1 MTVIYRELVNET
13 DSSLQPVDLY
23 STVIP
28 DTDGA
33 TTAPPCDL
41 SIHSDRTRHIPSV
54 IPYVSV
60 HYTECKFE
68 ISYCHCTLQL
78 RDMYLSFLAVSV
90 SERMC
95 TTTQTMIHPS
105 TTTTPLQP
113 TVHPARPTTVHSVT
127 SPLLSSRT
135 RPSITLAAT
144 PSLSQATGLALTS
157 LEVSLLV
164 LVVLL
169 SLVTISLASLVI
181 WLVATIKKHQKTTP
195 LRKNDSPAGSK
206 DRLTAD

>member
-1 MTVIYRELVNET
+1 MCNTAQTIVN
-13 DSSLQPVDLY
+13 
-23 STVIP
+23 
-28 DTDGA
+28 
-33 TTAPPCDL
+33 
-41 SIHSDRTRHIPSV
+41 PS
-54 IPYVSV
+54 
-60 HYTECKFE
+60 
-68 ISYCHCTLQL
+68 
-78 RDMYLSFLAVSV
+78 
-90 SERMC
+90 
-95 TTTQTMIHPS
+95 S
-105 TTTTPLQP
+105 TTVP
-113 TVHPARPTTVHSVT
+113 TVHPATPTIAHSVT

-144 PSLSQATGLALTS
+144 PTGSTSPATGLALTS

-169 SLVTISLASLVI
+169 SLVTISLATLVV